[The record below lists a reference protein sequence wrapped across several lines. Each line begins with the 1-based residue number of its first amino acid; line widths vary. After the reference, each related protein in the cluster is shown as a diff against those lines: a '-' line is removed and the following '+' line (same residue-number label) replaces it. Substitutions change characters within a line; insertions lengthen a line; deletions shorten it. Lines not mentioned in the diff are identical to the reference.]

1 MTGQSFRRLT
11 AAMVVAGG
19 LSAAV
24 AQTPGDPYIPVPPVA
39 LAFDRDG
46 VWTMN
51 FAYLPPR
58 IVQVDVPG
66 RGKQTVW
73 YMVYQ
78 VWNTSDTPHTI
89 IPTFELVTK
98 DGRLQSFLDSP
109 EPAVADQIRA
119 IEDPTGVYDLKTT
132 ISISKTPIPVTRALS
147 LPRKVHGVAVWPTV
161 SEQAGDV
168 NAFSV
173 YVTGLS
179 NGLAAVQKDGQLEEV
194 RRKTLQLDFIRPTDN
209 VRPMLGD
216 IRPNDNGG
224 LGAEKWIYRVA
235 PVAKT
240 GDPKQ

>member
-1 MTGQSFRRLT
+1 MTGQSFRRL
-11 AAMVVAGG
+11 AAAVVVAGG
-19 LSAAV
+19 LSAVV
-24 AQTPGDPYIPVPPVA
+24 AQTPGDPYVPVPPVA
-39 LAFDRDG
+39 LALDRDG

-58 IVQVDVPG
+58 IVPVDTPE

-78 VWNTSDTPHTI
+78 VWNTSDTPQTI

-109 EPAVADQIRA
+109 EPAIADKVRT

-132 ISISKTPIPVTRALS
+132 ISISKLPIPVTRALS
-147 LPRKVHGVAVWPTV
+147 LPRKIHGVAIWPTV
-161 SEQAGDV
+161 SEKAGDV

-179 NGLAAVQKDGQLEEV
+179 NGLAVAQGDNQPDEV

-209 VRPMLGD
+209 VRPGLGD

-235 PVAKT
+235 PVARK
-240 GDPKQ
+240 GESKK